1 MAVAPKIAMTP
12 PEEGEVS
19 GPAQLEQLLHVP
31 FFQGLTV
38 QAATRLCSLLTSR
51 EFKAPT
57 RLFNAGDPGDAMY
70 FIAEGRV
77 RITVMDADGR
87 EVTLTEMQ
95 AGEFFGEMALIDGH
109 ERSAG
114 ALVLEHTRLAVLT
127 REDFLAFVTSD
138 SQVMLGMLAEM
149 ARRLRRTDNLLRHRI
164 ARNANTEDAAR
175 LTLADRMAD
184 IIAEFGGSWT
194 FIGFSIVFF
203 LAWMGLNT
211 WILLN
216 KGFDPYPYQFLNLAL
231 AIIVS
236 LQTPMILM
244 SQNRQSQKDR
254 LRADL
259 DYDVNLK
266 NELLLTEIRTLL
278 VERRTKYEKSV
289 RLDGE

>member
-1 MAVAPKIAMTP
+1 
-12 PEEGEVS
+12 
-19 GPAQLEQLLHVP
+19 
-31 FFQGLTV
+31 
-38 QAATRLCSLLTSR
+38 
-51 EFKAPT
+51 
-57 RLFNAGDPGDAMY
+57 MY

-95 AGEFFGEMALIDGH
+95 EGEFFGEMALIDGH

-164 ARNANTEDAAR
+164 ARNANTEDAAQM
-175 LTLADRMAD
+175 TLADRMAD

-203 LAWMGLNT
+203 FVWMGVNT

-216 KGFDPYPYQFLNLAL
+216 K
-231 AIIVS
+231 AIRS
-236 LQTPMILM
+236 L
-244 SQNRQSQKDR
+244 S
-254 LRADL
+254 LR
-259 DYDVNLK
+259 N
-266 NELLLTEIRTLL
+266 
-278 VERRTKYEKSV
+278 S
-289 RLDGE
+289 